1 MTSIEVSPVSVC
13 IDAETLADWINP
25 ATSNLVSYTQVSPIL
40 QFGTSC
46 VLAADSPAKFTWLSS
61 KSSKSSIIESGPYAV
76 IKMRIKIGITRRM
89 DIRSM
94 SVTFHPVRPRI
105 LASRGIGAHSVAT
118 VLHSNLRA
126 VHRLEEEQALFFH
139 LQQKIRFLLC

>member
-40 QFGTSC
+40 QLGTSC
-46 VLAADSPAKFTWLSS
+46 VLAADSPAKFTWW
-61 KSSKSSIIESGPYAV
+61 SSKSSIIESGPYAV

-126 VHRLEEEQALFFH
+126 VHRLEGELALFFH
-139 LQQKIRFLLC
+139 FQ